1 MRTRTDNDIMR
12 IATDIHNSL
21 IALKAHEQ
29 SRGFLARAPRGAS
42 HAAIKRKIVTLREL
56 LMDLSDGL

>member
-1 MRTRTDNDIMR
+1 MREDNDVLRM
-12 IATDIHNSL
+12 ATEIHNSL
-21 IALKAHEQ
+21 NVLKEHERTKSHL
-29 SRGFLARAPRGAS
+29 SRPPRGAS

>member
-1 MRTRTDNDIMR
+1 MRTRTDEDIMR
-12 IATDIHNSL
+12 VATDIHTSL
-21 IALKAHEQ
+21 ITLKEHEGR
-29 SRGFLARAPRGAS
+29 RGFLARPPRGTS